1 MTTQEIQT
9 DRVRAYLAQLTAPAR
24 RHLLAEIERLQ
35 AHGETVPGAGPILAQ
50 LRAEFRATGDA
61 HYRQGN
67 PTRYFYQPLEPVLVD
82 RTSEQAHAG
91 HISRESLA
99 SIWEWI
105 SEVALPTLAR
115 DYTEEIKL
123 LIAADNRHAAVK
135 VAHAFQTK
143 AAKSLEISLGS
154 AGNAA
159 RVRAELARYTS
170 SAAIFDDLLKILCVL
185 QARDALAEFAA
196 ALPARI
202 EKFEG
207 EPFAKVQRQLNA
219 FAAAQ
224 ADAMPFALTM
234 IAGRLKSHWQLI
246 RLATK
251 ISDSKKAA
259 DIAATP
265 YAIVVSMVLDHLDA
279 RRESLGHALRQQHV
293 VLARD
298 ILVDIYDIEYAL
310 RVRIDQL
317 DESEWGVRLNE
328 LMQAV
333 AAPVDAE
340 IRSIGGSL
348 HHILGSQ
355 ALHSGD
361 TLAGRL
367 TYLAWK
373 GRDAV
378 TDSVAYCKKL
388 MSHHHA

>member
-61 HYRQGN
+61 HYHQGN
-67 PTRYFYQPLEPVLVD
+67 PTRYFYQPLEPMLVD
-82 RTSEQAHAG
+82 RTPEQAHAG
-91 HISRESLA
+91 HISRESLGP
-99 SIWEWI
+99 IWEWI

-115 DYTEEIKL
+115 DYVEEMKL
-123 LIAADNRHAAVK
+123 LIAADNRPAAVK

-143 AAKSLEISLGS
+143 AAKALEISLGPP
-154 AGNAA
+154 ANAA
-159 RVRAELARYTS
+159 RVRAELARLTS

-185 QARDALAEFAA
+185 RARDALAEFAA
-196 ALPARI
+196 AFPVKI

-207 EPFAKVQRQLNA
+207 EAFARVQRQLNT
-219 FAAAQ
+219 FTAAH
-224 ADAMPFALTM
+224 ADAMPFALT
-234 IAGRLKSHWQLI
+234 IISKHLKTPWQLI

-259 DIAATP
+259 DVAATP
-265 YAIVVSMVLDHLDA
+265 YAIAVSMVLDHLDA

-298 ILVDIYDIEYAL
+298 VLVDIYDIEYAL

-317 DESEWGVRLNE
+317 DESEWGGRLNE

-333 AAPVDAE
+333 ATAVDAE
-340 IRSIGGSL
+340 IHTIDGSL

-367 TYLAWK
+367 TYFAWK

-388 MSHHHA
+388 MNQHHA

>member
-9 DRVRAYLAQLTAPAR
+9 DRVRAYLAQLSAPAR

-35 AHGETVPGAGPILAQ
+35 AHGETVPGAGQILAQ

-61 HYRQGN
+61 NYRQGN
-67 PTRYFYQPLEPVLVD
+67 PTRYFYQPLEPMLVD

-105 SEVALPTLAR
+105 SEVALPTLVR
-115 DYTEEIKL
+115 DYVEEMKI
-123 LIAADNRHAAVK
+123 LIAADNRHEAVK

-143 AAKSLEISLGS
+143 AAKSLEISLAS
-154 AGNAA
+154 LANAT
-159 RVRAELARYTS
+159 RVRAELARFTS
-170 SAAIFDDLLKILCVL
+170 STAIFDDLMKILCVL
-185 QARDALAEFAA
+185 RARDALAEFAA
-196 ALPARI
+196 AFPAQI

-207 EPFAKVQRQLNA
+207 ETLARVQRLLNT
-219 FAAAQ
+219 FTAAH
-224 ADAMPFALTM
+224 ADAMPFALA
-234 IAGRLKSHWQLI
+234 IISKHLKSPWQLI

-265 YAIVVSMVLDHLDA
+265 YAIAVSMVLDHLDA

-293 VLARD
+293 VLARN

-317 DESEWGVRLNE
+317 DDSEWGVRLNE
-328 LMQAV
+328 LMKAV
-333 AAPVDAE
+333 ATAVDAE
-340 IRSIGGSL
+340 IHTIDGSL

-355 ALHSGD
+355 ALHSHD
-361 TLAGRL
+361 TLSGRL

-388 MSHHHA
+388 MNHA